1 MLPGKDLNI
10 GKKIKK
16 VKFKKFE
23 FYFQNFVLGLNLSQD
38 NLHFPQLKTLK
49 NYTLYVKILFEFYLK
64 TFCEYI
70 TTESELQNSL
80 KLLKKITWIV
90 LNTIFFNLKKF
101 FKNFREYIRME
112 NLDYKNENIE
122 RKFLEYM
129 QNNQFL
135 KVKNSLLELEK
146 DFMELKDRK
155 MKDREEKIKRGMDKL
170 FYKLIIAS
178 KGDMDTFEEQEMKKV
193 RPI

>member
-1 MLPGKDLNI
+1 M
-10 GKKIKK
+10 
-16 VKFKKFE
+16 
-23 FYFQNFVLGLNLSQD
+23 
-38 NLHFPQLKTLK
+38 
-49 NYTLYVKILFEFYLK
+49 FEFYLK

-101 FKNFREYIRME
+101 LKNFREYIRMK

-155 MKDREEKIKRGMDKL
+155 MKDREEKIKRGVDKL
-170 FYKLIIAS
+170 FYELIIAS